1 MSLRFKCIGTG
12 SSGNC
17 YILDHNGDMLLL
29 DLGMAVSTVKKGIDY
44 NIMGIKFG
52 IAFHGHLDHSKAVD
66 DFKKMGIKVFTPYL
80 DDNSNQVIR
89 INPFTVQLFQ
99 LPHNGVENRGAY
111 IKVADRRIVYACDCE
126 YVPLTFKTHNLTDIF
141 IECNYQDKYL
151 NVNAENL
158 EHKTIGHMSLDTCL
172 GFIEVNATDSLR
184 NVIILHMG
192 RETCDANECVAEI
205 KKVVPD
211 SVNVD
216 YAQAGKT
223 WEL

>member
-1 MSLRFKCIGTG
+1 MLTFKCIGTG

-17 YILDHNGDMLLL
+17 YVLDYNGDMLLL
-29 DLGMAVSTVKKGIDY
+29 DLGMAVSKVKKDIDY

-52 IAFHGHLDHSKAVD
+52 IAFHGHADHSKAVE
-66 DFKKMGIKVFTPYL
+66 DFKKMGVRVFTPYL
-80 DDNSNQVIR
+80 DENPNAVIR
-89 INPFTVQLFQ
+89 INPFTVQLFR
-99 LPHNGVENRGAY
+99 LPHNGVENRGGY
-111 IKVADRRIVYACDCE
+111 IKVADRRMVYACDCE
-126 YVPLTFKTHNLTDIF
+126 YVPYSFVTHRLTDIF

-151 NVNAENL
+151 DMDAENIA
-158 EHKTIGHMSLDTCL
+158 HKMQGHCSLDTCIE
-172 GFIEVNATDSLR
+172 FIKTNLTDALQ

-192 RETCDANECVAEI
+192 VDTCDSRECVAEI
-205 KKVVPD
+205 KKIVPD